1 MNLESIQDL
10 LFSIYESIDD
20 LLCLNSKSVYNLRLP
35 KNRNLGMIYKNLD
48 FFTMQLC
55 METAAVS
62 LELLVPQAWV
72 GGIVFNSLRLSQRRT
87 KVPGSSPDGGVK
99 K

>member
-20 LLCLNSKSVYNLRLP
+20 LLCFNSKSVYNLRLP

-48 FFTMQLC
+48 FFNLKTLNTIGRHVPNVLVIFNLTSSDHNKMSLNRCRVVLGWLLC
-55 METAAVS
+55 KNKE
-62 LELLVPQAWV
+62 
-72 GGIVFNSLRLSQRRT
+72 IC
-87 KVPGSSPDGGVK
+87 
-99 K
+99 

>member
-48 FFTMQLC
+48 FFT
-55 METAAVS
+55 TNSVS
-62 LELLVPQAWV
+62 KWE
-72 GGIVFNSLRLSQRRT
+72 IKFLSN
-87 KVPGSSPDGGVK
+87 V
-99 K
+99 